1 MLCHKL
7 SVESKMGIYGALATA
22 VTGLRAQSFAL
33 ENISGNIANSQTTGY
48 KRIETSFIDLIPE
61 APIKQQI
68 PGTVIAQSRSTVNEA
83 GDIVSSS
90 NDTYMAINGSGFFVV
105 EKQIGQNDGNAIF
118 DGASYYTRRGDF
130 DINKEGY
137 LVNGAGYFLKGLEID
152 RATGNVSG
160 SVPDVIQLSNAFLPA
175 QQTNRL
181 DYQLNL
187 PQLPKNAAYDAS
199 SPNSEIMDAANYVA
213 TPADITATATGAAL
227 TGANNAATV
236 MAAGESLTLN
246 IDGANVIFDF
256 FDGNAGAYGG
266 ANIGIDVQTATPVT
280 ITTALAAMQ
289 TGLQASGVAGTGD
302 ATIAISGGV
311 LEVTLGTN
319 TTASFSATDG
329 TTGLGLAAATNNPID
344 SSLAV
349 RVPVIQAQ
357 QNAVFLSNSVAGG
370 AVTVYASNGSP
381 ANVQIRWAKIDQP
394 ELGGPDRW
402 NMFYMTNSEATGAET
417 MWVNAGQDYDFDSSG
432 SMTPAITS
440 TTLSNLSVN
449 GVVIGDLVL
458 QHNASGVTQ
467 FADQSGAAQVTAMSQ
482 NGYPAGEFI
491 SVTINEAGRV
501 VASYTNGQQI
511 EVAQVVVANFNSPNS
526 MKRLD
531 GGLFAAT
538 SESGEA
544 ILDGGN
550 GILGG
555 ALESSN
561 TDISEEFTKLIVTQQ
576 AYTAGTRIVSTADEM
591 LKEAL
596 NMVR

>member
-1 MLCHKL
+1 
-7 SVESKMGIYGALATA
+7 MGIYGALATA
-22 VTGLRAQSFAL
+22 VTGLRAQAFAL
-33 ENISGNIANSQTTGY
+33 ENISGNIANSQTSGY
-48 KRIETSFIDLIPE
+48 KRIETSFVDLIPD

-68 PGTVIAQSRSTVNEA
+68 PGSVLAQSRGTINDA

-90 NDTYMAINGSGFFVV
+90 NDTYMALNGKGFFVV
-105 EKQIGQNDGNAIF
+105 EQRIGQNDGKSIF
-118 DGASYYTRRGDF
+118 AGASYYTRRGDF
-130 DINKEGY
+130 DLDKEGY
-137 LVNGAGYFLKGLEID
+137 LVNGSGYFLKGLDID
-152 RATGNVSG
+152 PSTGNVSG
-160 SVPDVIQLSNAFLPA
+160 SVPDVIKISNAFLPA
-175 QQTNRL
+175 QQTSRL

-187 PQLPKNAAYDAS
+187 PQLPKNAGYDAAS
-199 SPNSEIMDAANYVA
+199 ANSEILNAADYVT
-213 TPADITATATGAAL
+213 TPPDITATATGAAL
-227 TGANNAATV
+227 VGANDAATV

-246 IDGANVIFDF
+246 VGGSDVIFDF
-256 FDGNAGAYGG
+256 FDGNAGAYAG
-266 ANIGIDVQTATPVT
+266 ANIGIDVQTVAAVD

-289 TGLQASGVAGTGD
+289 TGLQASGVPGTAD
-302 ATIAISGGV
+302 ATIAIAGGN

-319 TTASFSATDG
+319 TSASFTATDG
-329 TTGLGLAAATNNPID
+329 TTGLGLAAAANNPVD

-357 QNAVFLSNSVAGG
+357 QNASFLSNSIAGG
-370 AVTVYASNGSP
+370 AITVYASNGSP
-381 ANVQIRWAKIDQP
+381 VNVQMRWAKIDQP
-394 ELGGPDRW
+394 DLGGPDRW
-402 NMFYMTNSEATGAET
+402 NMFYMTNSDAVGTGT
-417 MWVNAGQDYDFDSSG
+417 MWKNAGQDYDFDTSG
-432 SMTPAITS
+432 SMSPAVSS
-440 TTLSNLSVN
+440 TTLNNLNVN
-449 GVVIGDLVL
+449 GVAVGNLIL
-458 QHNASGVTQ
+458 QHGAGGVTQ
-467 FADQSGAAQVTAMSQ
+467 FADPNGASQVTAMAQ

-511 EVAQVVVANFNSPNS
+511 EVAQVVVANFNAPNE

-531 GGLFAAT
+531 GGLFSAT

-544 ILDGGN
+544 ILNGGN

>member
-1 MLCHKL
+1 
-7 SVESKMGIYGALATA
+7 MGIYGALATA

-61 APIKQQI
+61 MSIKQQI
-68 PGTVIAQSRSTVNEA
+68 PGTVIAQSRGTLHDA
-83 GDIVSSS
+83 GDIVSSP
-90 NDTYMAINGSGFFVV
+90 NDTYMAINGAGFFIV
-105 EKQIGQNDGNAIF
+105 EKQIGQNDGKAIF

-130 DINKEGY
+130 EINREGY
-137 LVNGAGYFLKGLEID
+137 LVNGAGYFLKGLDID
-152 RATGNVSG
+152 RETGNVSG
-160 SVPDVIQLSNAFLPA
+160 SVPEVIQLSNAFLPA
-175 QQTNRL
+175 QQTTRI

-187 PQLPKNAAYDAS
+187 PQLPKNAGYDPA
-199 SPNSEIMDAANYVA
+199 SPNSEIFDAADYVS
-213 TPADITATATGAAL
+213 TPPDVPASVTGAAL
-227 TGANNAATV
+227 TGTNNAATV

-246 IDGANVIFDF
+246 VGGTDVIFDF
-256 FDGNAGAYGG
+256 YDGNAGAYTGS
-266 ANIGIDVQTATPVT
+266 NIGIDVQTASAVD
-280 ITTALAAMQ
+280 INSALAAMQ
-289 TGLQASGVAGTGD
+289 SGLRASGVAGTSD
-302 ATIAISGGV
+302 ATIAINGSGN
-311 LEVTLGTN
+311 LEITMGTN
-319 TTASFSATDG
+319 TTVSFTATDN
-329 TTGLGLAAATNNPID
+329 TTGLGLPSTTNNPVD
-344 SSLAV
+344 SSLLV
-349 RVPVIQAQ
+349 RVPTIQAQ
-357 QNAVFLSNSVAGG
+357 QNSQFLANTIAGG
-370 AVTVYASNGSP
+370 AITVYAANGSP
-381 ANVQIRWAKIDQP
+381 ANVQIRWAKINQP

-402 NMFYMTNSEATGAET
+402 NMFYLANSEATGSQT
-417 MWVNAGQDYDFDSSG
+417 MWVNAGVDYEFDSSG
-432 SMTPAITS
+432 SMSPAITS
-440 TTLSNLSVN
+440 TTLNNLTVN
-449 GVVIGDLVL
+449 GVNIGNLIL
-458 QHNASGVTQ
+458 QHNANGVTQ
-467 FADQSGAAQVTAMSQ
+467 FADQSGAAQVTAMAQ
-482 NGYPAGEFI
+482 NGYPAGEFV

-544 ILDGGN
+544 ILDGGE

-555 ALESSN
+555 SLESSN